1 MTAPTFL
8 GSSVRPCTLGHVS
21 VDGDQVLVIVPALNE
36 AATVGDVVA
45 AIRASADW
53 DVLVIDDGSVDDTA
67 AVAVASGASVAVHP
81 VNLGVGAAIRT
92 GFRFAAEHGYRTV
105 VQVDA
110 DGQHDVDSVAAILAP
125 VLAGEADLV
134 VGSRFA
140 AGYELS
146 RSRALGMRLLSAVVS
161 RRIGQRIDDTT
172 SGFRSFG
179 AAAVDRFSFEYPS
192 EYLSDTVEALLLAH
206 ASGLRILER
215 PVTMHQRAGGTAST
229 GFVRSA
235 YHLVRVLLVVLLY
248 PIRSERSR
256 RRGA

>member
-1 MTAPTFL
+1 M
-8 GSSVRPCTLGHVS
+8 
-21 VDGDQVLVIVPALNE
+21 LVIVPALNE
-36 AATVGDVVA
+36 AATVGAVVD
-45 AIRASADW
+45 AIRASSGW
-53 DVLVIDDGSVDDTA
+53 DVLVIDDGSVDATA
-67 AVAVASGASVAVHP
+67 DVARAAGAAVAVHP

-92 GFRFAAEHGYRTV
+92 GFRVAADRGYRTV

-140 AGYELS
+140 MGYELS
-146 RSRALGMRLLSAVVS
+146 RARSMGMRLLSSVVS
-161 RRIGQRIDDTT
+161 RRLGQRIGDTT

-179 AAAVDRFSFEYPS
+179 AAAIDRFSLEYPS

-206 ASGLRILER
+206 ASGLRIVER

-248 PIRSERSR
+248 PVRTAPSR
-256 RRGA
+256 RKGS